1 MLAVDPSAAGL
12 SWHRTLEERGD
23 LEEVERKVSPSSG
36 PTSGSIRSIGV
47 TSGTAGPVLAGP
59 LFGP

>member
-23 LEEVERKVSPSSG
+23 LEEVERKVSPTLAAGLQVAVSLQEHLSG
-36 PTSGSIRSIGV
+36 RCGAAEG
-47 TSGTAGPVLAGP
+47 
-59 LFGP
+59 